1 MGTGT
6 EPYNFSKP
14 ICIWVLAILLN
25 FAAVINAEAYVNT
38 QLKNFSRPEPL
49 QQKPRYQTVETY
61 HEPLPDPGDAIL
73 WQAPPYKVLA
83 TRLSRS
89 EEEARFKQAL
99 NILVNAAFE
108 NDAQLAAAKSKLK
121 RSQLTKLSV
130 DLIQQLS
137 SYDLKSNNNSEAE
150 NYIRATLNEIN
161 KQFKIYST
169 SYFQSSRD
177 TKWLEQIDTAQAYL
191 SYSCSQ
197 AAVEEVTKLYLGGQ
211 DARTNQTT
219 STN

>member
-14 ICIWVLAILLN
+14 IYLWVLAILLN
-25 FAAVINAEAYVNT
+25 FAAGTNAEAYVNT
-38 QLKNFSRPEPL
+38 QLKNFSRPEPAIS
-49 QQKPRYQTVETY
+49 KPRY

-73 WQAPPYKVLA
+73 WQVPPYKVLA
-83 TRLSRS
+83 TRLSRN
-89 EEEARFKQAL
+89 EEEARYKQAL

-108 NDAQLAAAKSKLK
+108 NDAQLNAARNKLK
-121 RSQLTKLSV
+121 RSQLTKLSI

-161 KQFKIYST
+161 KQFKIYSA

-177 TKWLEQIDTAQAYL
+177 AKWLEQIETAAAYL

-211 DARTNQTT
+211 DAGTNKTITT
-219 STN
+219 N